1 MIRLYLAD
9 GTSAPAPLCDVD
21 DDDHELMLDVLDA
34 TPENDGIGDRRAHDM
49 PTHWFVD
56 AEAVDFLA
64 WNGASATLVGALRS
78 GLAEHGG
85 LLELMWSELP

>member
-9 GTSAPAPLCDVD
+9 GTSAPAALCDVG

-34 TPENDGIGDRRAHDM
+34 TPEADGVHDRRDTDL

-64 WNGASATLVGALRS
+64 WNGASNELVAALRA

-85 LLELMWSELP
+85 CSS